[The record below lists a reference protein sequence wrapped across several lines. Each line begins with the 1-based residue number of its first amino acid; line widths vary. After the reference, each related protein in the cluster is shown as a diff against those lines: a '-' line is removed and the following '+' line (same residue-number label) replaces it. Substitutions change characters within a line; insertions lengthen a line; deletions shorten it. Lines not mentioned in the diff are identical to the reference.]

1 MSNNKC
7 LGFIETF
14 GLAACVAAADAAVKS
29 ANVKLLGYDNAICKG
44 RRNVYCKGRR

>member
-14 GLAACVAAADAAVKS
+14 GLAACVAAADAAVKCLVMNMQK
-29 ANVKLLGYDNAICKG
+29 AAECVL
-44 RRNVYCKGRR
+44 